1 MRAADALAELQRMGL
16 VIEPHGD
23 HLLVTPRQ
31 QITDGARALIVQ
43 NRDGLLALLQQ
54 VEVPGCD
61 IVAQRVAG
69 LTDAYHER
77 IAIVLE
83 AGDIGEAAARRIA
96 EAEIGAAFVRAFL
109 PGEAAA

>member
-1 MRAADALAELQRMGL
+1 
-16 VIEPHGD
+16 
-23 HLLVTPRQ
+23 VTPRQ

-61 IVAQRVAG
+61 IVAQRVAE
-69 LTDAYHER
+69 LTDSYHER

-83 AGDIGEAAARRIA
+83 AGDIGEAEARRIA
-96 EAEIGAAFVRAFL
+96 EAEIGRRFVEAFVS
-109 PGEAAA
+109 GEVAA